1 MVVFRC
7 AAAVFQLLHCYSIKS
22 VHRLIRRHL
31 NFFMKPRHQS
41 MLDQAS
47 QNVKACEI
55 HEANASRH
63 VRLCIHEITLDSI
76 NAFCIIFLAV
86 LQIHSFIRRPCQR
99 SRSTYTCPKPGDA
112 TKHLVCLHLY
122 FMFSLLKGKRFHI
135 AITTLKYHY
144 FASQMSAS
152 LDINTTIFLF
162 VFAAGVV

>member
-1 MVVFRC
+1 MTSRDADCRC
-7 AAAVFQLLHCYSIKS
+7 NSRSKRA
-22 VHRLIRRHL
+22 
-31 NFFMKPRHQS
+31 
-41 MLDQAS
+41 LDLKAFEFHETEAPEHVRA
-47 QNVKACEI
+47 NIVKACEL
-55 HEANASRH
+55 HEANASKH
-63 VRLCIHEITLDSI
+63 VRLCIREIALDSI